1 MANQILASKE
11 ELLESKT
18 FVKQGSIVEL
28 PSPSMVLTPFLN
40 ITENI
45 VGGQYVVKTSNSVIN
60 KNDDESDNVAYGRFN
75 LEYKLPAMFDTDNSF
90 YTLGIVCGLD
100 TQKPIVKVYGGH
112 RVSAC
117 TNLTV
122 FNAEQVFTQELTGN
136 VNMCYE
142 KITKYFQTIEEQN
155 REYISTVRTLT
166 QRVLDEQQI
175 HERIGKLMEFGIR
188 NPRLGTTVIIDGIK
202 EMLNPKSVYA
212 IKNGSTT
219 DWNILN
225 SVTEFVSSKAD
236 ILDESTKALLIGEF
250 MTSVDKL
257 KSSLISID

>member
-11 ELLESKT
+11 ELLNSKT
-18 FVKQGSIVEL
+18 FVKQGSIMEL
-28 PSPSMVLTPFLN
+28 PSPLMVLTPFLN

-45 VGGQYVVKTSNSVIN
+45 AGGQYIVKTSNSVIN

-136 VNMCYE
+136 VKLCYE
-142 KITKYFQTIEEQN
+142 KIQQYFNTIEN
-155 REYISTVRTLT
+155 TNKEYQRITKILSE
-166 QRVLDEQQI
+166 RVLNEQMI
-175 HERIGKLMEFGIR
+175 HERIGQLIEFSIQ
-188 NPRLGTTVIIDGIK
+188 NPRLGTTVILDGIK
-202 EMLNPKSVYA
+202 TMLDPKSVYH
-212 IKNGSTT
+212 IKNNITT

-225 SVTEFVSSKAD
+225 SITQFISEKSD

-250 MTSVDKL
+250 ITN
-257 KSSLISID
+257 